1 MAPPHF
7 GGFGST
13 IRRGPAPDLAAQ
25 EATAIDELRGK
36 KADVVVLSRATAHLI
51 LQLYRPDQNQWQEYQ
66 LAPLKPTSI
75 SCQPCNGKLRFA
87 FSDGANQ
94 RQMEVEV
101 PSLLRVFPDAATNQ
115 WRWDSFKLVFASA
128 PEEPSQPLQPQ
139 Q

>member
-75 SCQPCNGKLRFA
+75 SCQPCNGKLRCACFLTQPPI
-87 FSDGANQ
+87 SGAGI
-94 RQMEVEV
+94 R
-101 PSLLRVFPDAATNQ
+101 SS
-115 WRWDSFKLVFASA
+115 SFLPARPKSRLSHCSRSNSASIDVMPA
-128 PEEPSQPLQPQ
+128 KAGI
-139 Q
+139 